1 MLCQSGCVIITIEE
15 TQFDSD
21 MRHECIFESNF
32 AVWNDYERRMTL
44 DNSKIKVL
52 VVVDESDIRKIV
64 RLLLQKKGYSV
75 SEVSNGLLAIEA
87 VKNDNVDLIIMDI
100 MMPKMSGVEAT
111 AEIRKHSTVPIL
123 FLTAKSLDSDKESAY
138 VTGGDDYLVKPFSS
152 VELLLKVESL
162 LRRYM
167 VYKGKLADESE
178 LVCLPGGIEVD
189 RKQRTILKN
198 GENVGLRER
207 ENEIFFYLF
216 DRRGETVD
224 PNTIFEEVWGE
235 KAMPSSANNV
245 MVNMLGL
252 RKKLE
257 EDPSSPKLIR
267 TVWGKGYQFG

>member
-1 MLCQSGCVIITIEE
+1 
-15 TQFDSD
+15 
-21 MRHECIFESNF
+21 MRHEGIFESNF
-32 AVWNDYERRMTL
+32 AVWNNYERRTTL
-44 DNSKIKVL
+44 DNKKIKVL
-52 VVVDESDIRKIV
+52 VVDDEPDIRKIV

-75 SEVSNGLLAIEA
+75 CEASNGLLAVEA

-111 AEIRKHSTVPIL
+111 AEIRKLSTVPIL

-138 VTGGDDYLVKPFSS
+138 VNGGDDYLVKPFSP
-152 VELLLKVESL
+152 VELLLRVESL

-167 VYKGKLADESE
+167 VYKGKRTDESE

-189 RKQRTILKN
+189 RKQRMVLKN

-224 PNTIFEEVWGE
+224 PNTIFEDVWGE

>member
-52 VVVDESDIRKIV
+52 VVDDESDIRKIV

-75 SEVSNGLLAIEA
+75 SEVSNGLLAVEA
-87 VKNDNVDLIIMDI
+87 VKNGNVDLIIMDI